1 MLWSKTKQAK
11 KEGMEQTCVVVQSSM
26 LQVLGTRFRAGFVY
40 NMGDEEASKDAGQH
54 AGYDRAQWSK
64 IKNFIRKLLGK
75 TKTFGV
81 FMGV

>member
-40 NMGDEEASKDAGQH
+40 NMGDEEASKDAAAAAALAVLD
-54 AGYDRAQWSK
+54 AGRSSSDSR
-64 IKNFIRKLLGK
+64 GPGG
-75 TKTFGV
+75 GV
-81 FMGV
+81 GLRTAT